1 MLGYFLKYMLP
12 KSPFYAFLSIRCVN
26 YCKILH
32 VQQRFRDTRNFDEII
47 LNSREKKKLEFREN
61 FAKINDFIF
70 AIFREIQNNVVK
82 ISWFAKLLKC
92 CFASTLP
99 YTELHQC
106 TLFCPFSFKKL
117 KYYVALQ
124 KKNFYRNKRAKR
136 IR

>member
-32 VQQRFRDTRNFDEII
+32 VQQRFRDTRNLTKLFSI
-47 LNSREKKKLEFREN
+47 SREKKIGISRKFGKNQRFY
-61 FAKINDFIF
+61 FAKFS
-70 AIFREIQNNVVK
+70 EIQNNFVK
-82 ISWFAKLLKC
+82 ISCFAKLLKC
-92 CFASTLP
+92 YFASTLP

-106 TLFCPFSFKKL
+106 TLFCPFSFNKL

-124 KKNFYRNKRAKR
+124 KKNLYRNKRAKR